1 MSITGRL
8 KVVVVAGL
16 SIMLLLQT
24 VTGKAQSIIAR
35 VKCSS
40 ETIALSSL
48 FPARKRV
55 EGPSFNPIVECV
67 VLPQQEKKI
76 GNQVKSETINC
87 YSRSSERLQLYR
99 TEREEETSPCSE
111 RQSKASEMNVPN
123 EANGG
128 ERSHS
133 QSF

>member
-1 MSITGRL
+1 MCGF
-8 KVVVVAGL
+8 A
-16 SIMLLLQT
+16 
-24 VTGKAQSIIAR
+24 AA
-35 VKCSS
+35 
-40 ETIALSSL
+40 
-48 FPARKRV
+48 
-55 EGPSFNPIVECV
+55 
-67 VLPQQEKKI
+67 EKEKI

-99 TEREEETSPCSE
+99 TERKEETSPCFE
-111 RQSKASEMNVPN
+111 RQSKASEINAPN